1 MNKLI
6 FTTREDFSY
15 IAKGELKTVDN
26 SVMFNEWISGG
37 VGLVSTE
44 QPFKIFSDR
53 LKQSNPIFT
62 RHINPVDL
70 MIELSFTKDDFIN
83 LTHQVKE
90 NLIPKVDSAQSF
102 SIQSRIFDADA
113 MNLEDYSRYNINNLL
128 SELIIELT
136 KAPLD
141 VKNPA
146 QVVSVVIVDKKA
158 YIGLSDA
165 VDNLSNWAGGERRFA
180 KEEGQISRAEFKLL
194 EAIETFNL
202 NLTRKKT
209 AIDLGASPG
218 GWTRILRKY
227 YNMRVT
233 AVDPADLDP
242 SLVTDKKVSHIRKT
256 AQKFTMINDR
266 NYDVIVN
273 DMKINMPDSVRVMT
287 DLSKWVNDDGIAV
300 MTMKLPKRD
309 IMKGIDKSLNAL
321 RKFYRIIGARQL
333 FHNRHEI
340 TVVLGNKKN
349 IK

>member
-1 MNKLI
+1 MIMNKLI
-6 FTTREDFSY
+6 FTTREEFSN
-15 IAKGELKTVDN
+15 ISKNELRRASDSIT
-26 SVMFNEWISGG
+26 FEEWISGG
-37 VGLVSTE
+37 VGLASTDLE
-44 QPFKIFSDR
+44 FKTFSKR
-53 LKQSNPIFT
+53 FKESKPIFT
-62 RHINPVDL
+62 RHLNPVDL
-70 MIELSFTKDDFIN
+70 IIKLSFTNDDFIN

-90 NLIPKVDSAQSF
+90 NLIPKVDPAQSF

-113 MNLEDYSRYNINNLL
+113 MKLEDYSRYNINNIL
-128 SELIIELT
+128 SELIIEHT

-141 VKNPA
+141 VKNPS
-146 QVVSVVIVDKKA
+146 QVVSVVIVDQKA

-194 EAIETFNL
+194 EAIETFNID
-202 NLTRKKT
+202 LTRKKT

-227 YNMRVT
+227 YNIRVT

-266 NYDVIVN
+266 YYDVIVN
-273 DMKINMPDSVRVMT
+273 DMKIDIYDSVRVMIN
-287 DLSKWVNDDGIAV
+287 LSKWLKDDGLAI

-321 RKFYRIIGARQL
+321 RDVYRLIGVRQM

-340 TVVLGNKKN
+340 TVVLSKVL
-349 IK
+349 

>member
-1 MNKLI
+1 M
-6 FTTREDFSY
+6 
-15 IAKGELKTVDN
+15 ELKRADT
-26 SVMFNEWISGG
+26 SIIFEELISKG
-37 VGLVSTE
+37 VGFVTTGLT
-44 QPFKIFSDR
+44 FKTFSQR
-53 LKQSNPIFT
+53 LKESNPIFT

-70 MIELSFTKDDFIN
+70 MINLNFTKDDFIK

-90 NLIPKVDSAQSF
+90 KLVPRVNPEYSF

-146 QVVSVVIVDKKA
+146 QVVSVVIVDKKT

-202 NLTRKKT
+202 DLTKKKT
-209 AIDLGASPG
+209 ALDLGASPG

-227 YNMRVT
+227 YDIRVT

-256 AQKFTMINDR
+256 AQKLAMINDR
-266 NYDVIVN
+266 SYDVILN
-273 DMKINMPDSVRVMT
+273 DMKMDIPETVRVMV
-287 DLSKWVNDDGIAV
+287 DLSKWLNDGGIAV
-300 MTMKLPKRD
+300 ITLKLPRNN
-309 IMKGIDKSLNAL
+309 IIKGIDRSLNKLA
-321 RKFYRIIGARQL
+321 KVYRIIGARQL

-340 TVVLGNKKN
+340 TVVLDKR
-349 IK
+349 